1 MTYAQRYQAIPMCPG
16 SRENYMKLTL
26 DDSTTTRMNVVS
38 IIGSF
43 LLPCFVFTL
52 TTSVLSFWIRYLN
65 PTLAW
70 GIVGLEAVLVL
81 WLAHLARVAWY
92 RHKIQA
98 SNREPSWY
106 LFLAATVALA
116 WVTGMLHGQ
125 TIYNQYMKPYY
136 DLTSLNSYEAL
147 DINKVPGSL
156 VLDAGYIVF
165 DDKAYLDRERF
176 ASFTDGDTY
185 CVAPVVAGERLV
197 SYDFWVVGMNCC
209 GDNEQTRASANFN
222 CGESSKPNA
231 RAGVRLMDDSKRAY
245 YNLAVQQAA
254 AQFHI
259 QATAPQFFEWVEDP
273 LADLNAESSDGH
285 MYHLFGI
292 FGFVGLQ
299 LFLVVLCVFFFW
311 QYSIS

>member
-1 MTYAQRYQAIPMCPG
+1 MRPG

-43 LLPCFVFTL
+43 LLPCLVFTL
-52 TTSVLSFWIRYLN
+52 TTSVLSFELRYLH
-65 PTLAW
+65 PELAW
-70 GIVGLEAVLVL
+70 GIVGMEAVLVL
-81 WLAHLARVAWY
+81 WLAHLARVDLY
-92 RHKIQA
+92 RDTIQA
-98 SNREPSWY
+98 PRREPTWY
-106 LFLAATVALA
+106 VFLAATVALA

-125 TIYNQYMKPYY
+125 TIYSHYMKSYY
-136 DLTSLNSYEAL
+136 DLTNLNSYQAL

-165 DDKAYLDRERF
+165 DDKAYLDLERF

-185 CVAPVVAGERLV
+185 CVAPVVAGEKLV

-209 GDNEQTRASANFN
+209 GDTGKERAPENFN
-222 CGESSKPNA
+222 CGESSNPNA

-245 YNLAVQQAA
+245 YNLAVQQAIA
-254 AQFHI
+254 EFHI
-259 QATAPQFFEWVEDP
+259 QARAPQFFEWVEDP
-273 LADLNAESSDGH
+273 LADLDAESSDGY
-285 MYHLFGI
+285 MYHLFGV

-299 LFLVVLCVFFFW
+299 LFLVVLCIVLFW
-311 QYSIS
+311 QHSIS